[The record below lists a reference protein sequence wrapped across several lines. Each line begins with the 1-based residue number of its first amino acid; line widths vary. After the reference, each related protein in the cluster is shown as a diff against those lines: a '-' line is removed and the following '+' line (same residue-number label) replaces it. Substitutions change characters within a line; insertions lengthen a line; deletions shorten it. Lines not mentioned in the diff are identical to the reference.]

1 VSGVADQVT
10 LTPAEGI
17 SVEWDTDA
25 VRALANDDAHPQPAW
40 RLDGALAPGFS
51 ALRVVSGAT
60 ADGTLLLLCAA
71 RPEAAA
77 HHDEDAV
84 AAVLVS
90 PEGEPEAVEE
100 ALVSTEYA
108 ADGAIRRLGL
118 ELYKE
123 GDDYPVRGAGDATG
137 GGAAAAEGERRDV
150 AELAFRLDGSAGAAL
165 YEVVRP
171 A

>member
-1 VSGVADQVT
+1 MADQVR

-17 SVEWDTDA
+17 SVAWDTDA
-25 VRALANDDAHPQPAW
+25 VRALANDESRQHPAW
-40 RLDGALAPGFS
+40 RLEGALAPEFS

-71 RPEAAA
+71 RPDAAA
-77 HHDEDAV
+77 HHDEEAV
-84 AAVLVS
+84 VAVLVS

-123 GDDYPVRGAGDATG
+123 GDDYPVRGAGDATDT
-137 GGAAAAEGERRDV
+137 GAAEADGERRDE
-150 AELAFRLDGSAGAAL
+150 AKLAFRLDGSAGAAL
-165 YEVVRP
+165 YEIVHP

>member
-1 VSGVADQVT
+1 VSGMAEQVK
-10 LTPAEGI
+10 LAPAEGI
-17 SVEWDTDA
+17 SVAWDTDA
-25 VRALANDDAHPQPAW
+25 VRALANGESRQQPVW
-40 RLDGALAPGFS
+40 RLEGPLAPGFS

-77 HHDEDAV
+77 HHDEEAV

-90 PEGEPEAVEE
+90 PEGESEAIEE

-123 GDDYPVRGAGDATG
+123 GDDYPVRGAGDVTDTN
-137 GGAAAAEGERRDV
+137 AASAEAERRDV

-165 YEVVRP
+165 YEIVHP

>member
-1 VSGVADQVT
+1 MADQVR

-17 SVEWDTDA
+17 SVAWDTDA
-25 VRALANDDAHPQPAW
+25 VRALVTDESREQPAW
-40 RLDGALAPGFS
+40 RLEGALAPVFS
-51 ALRVVSGAT
+51 VLRVVSGAT

-77 HHDEDAV
+77 HHDEEAV

-90 PEGEPEAVEE
+90 PESAPEAVEE
-100 ALVSTEYA
+100 ALISTEYA

-123 GDDYPVRGAGDATG
+123 GDDYPVRGAGDATDT
-137 GGAAAAEGERRDV
+137 GAAEADGERRDE
-150 AELAFRLDGSAGAAL
+150 ARLAFRLDGSVGAAL
-165 YEVVRP
+165 YEIVHP

>member
-1 VSGVADQVT
+1 V
-10 LTPAEGI
+10 
-17 SVEWDTDA
+17 
-25 VRALANDDAHPQPAW
+25 
-40 RLDGALAPGFS
+40 
-51 ALRVVSGAT
+51 
-60 ADGTLLLLCAA
+60 
-71 RPEAAA
+71 
-77 HHDEDAV
+77 DAV

-90 PEGEPEAVEE
+90 PEGAPATVEE

-137 GGAAAAEGERRDV
+137 AAAADADGRDV
-150 AELAFRLDGSAGAAL
+150 TELAFRLDGNAGAAL
-165 YEVVRP
+165 HEIVRP

>member
-1 VSGVADQVT
+1 MA
-10 LTPAEGI
+10 
-17 SVEWDTDA
+17 
-25 VRALANDDAHPQPAW
+25 
-40 RLDGALAPGFS
+40 RLEGALAPEFS
-51 ALRVVSGAT
+51 ALRVVSAAT

-77 HHDEDAV
+77 HHDEEAV
-84 AAVLVS
+84 AAILVS

-123 GDDYPVRGAGDATG
+123 GDDYPVRGAGDATDT
-137 GGAAAAEGERRDV
+137 GAVEAEGARRDGG
-150 AELAFRLDGSAGAAL
+150 ELAFRLDGSAGAAL
-165 YEVVRP
+165 YEIVHP

>member
-1 VSGVADQVT
+1 MAEQVK
-10 LTPAEGI
+10 LAPAEGI

-25 VRALANDDAHPQPAW
+25 VRALADDDSRQQPAW
-40 RLDGALAPGFS
+40 RLDGALAPEFS

-60 ADGTLLLLCAA
+60 SDGTLLLLCAA

-84 AAVLVS
+84 AAVLIS
-90 PEGEPEAVEE
+90 PEGAPEAVEE
-100 ALVSTEYA
+100 ALVSIEYA
-108 ADGAIRRLGL
+108 ADGGIRRLGL

-137 GGAAAAEGERRDV
+137 AEADGERRDV

-165 YEVVRP
+165 YEIVRP

>member
-1 VSGVADQVT
+1 MADQVK

-17 SVEWDTDA
+17 SVAWDTDA
-25 VRALANDDAHPQPAW
+25 VRALATDESRAASCV
-40 RLDGALAPGFS
+40 APGGRPRPGVQRP
-51 ALRVVSGAT
+51 ACGLGAT

-77 HHDEDAV
+77 HHDEEAV

-123 GDDYPVRGAGDATG
+123 GDDYPVRGAGDATDT
-137 GGAAAAEGERRDV
+137 GAAEADGERRDE

-165 YEVVRP
+165 YEIVHP